1 MLVGRAREMAR
12 VAELL
17 DGARQ
22 GRSGAL
28 VLRGDP
34 GVGKSALLG
43 WAREQAAGFLVF
55 SARGTQSE
63 VELAYAGLADL
74 FRPVLDRLDVLPP
87 RQTAALA
94 SALAIADAP
103 AGERFAVA
111 AATLA
116 MLDAAS
122 ESAPLLAVVDDAH
135 WLDAASAEAL
145 LFAARRVEAEGAV
158 LLFAARRDD
167 GSFAAHGLDEL
178 PVGGL
183 DRQHTAEL
191 LAGRAA
197 WPVAPHVV
205 DDLAAQTGGNPLA
218 LLELIPLLTGEQLGG
233 VEPLPDPLPAG
244 ASAERAF
251 GRRVAA
257 LDPPARQALL
267 VAAAGATDDVEA
279 IWEAAGLLTVDA
291 AGMTFRHPLVR
302 AAVYGSAAPSR
313 RRAVHRA
320 LADALPGAL
329 TADRRAWHLAAAALG
344 PDEDAAS
351 QLEAAAERAQQRS
364 GFAAAAAALQ
374 RAAALRP
381 RAADRLRRLLAAAA
395 AAQRAGLVEH
405 AVRLLDEA
413 LRRTGEPA
421 GRAAIQHTR
430 GRIEMFRGRTRTAAR
445 LLAAEAA
452 AIRTVQPDQAARM
465 LAEAAM
471 AAFLAGEVAE
481 SLAMTVQAQETVAGG
496 GGVAELVTK
505 LVTGT
510 ALFHAGQPADGVRLL
525 VAAADL
531 AATADPGSL
540 DVEYV
545 ILTA

>member
-55 SARGTQSE
+55 SARGTQSA

-111 AATLA
+111 SATLA

-135 WLDAASAEAL
+135 WLDAASA
-145 LFAARRVEAEGAV
+145 AA
-158 LLFAARRDD
+158 
-167 GSFAAHGLDEL
+167 
-178 PVGGL
+178 
-183 DRQHTAEL
+183 L

-267 VAAAGATDDVEA
+267 VAAAGATD
-279 IWEAAGLLTVDA
+279 
-291 AGMTFRHPLVR
+291 
-302 AAVYGSAAPSR
+302 
-313 RRAVHRA
+313 
-320 LADALPGAL
+320 
-329 TADRRAWHLAAAALG
+329 
-344 PDEDAAS
+344 EDAAS

-374 RAAALRP
+374 RAAALSP
-381 RAADRLRRLLAAAA
+381 READRLRRLLAAAA

-465 LAEAAM
+465 LAEAA
-471 AAFLAGEVAE
+471 
-481 SLAMTVQAQETVAGG
+481 
-496 GGVAELVTK
+496 
-505 LVTGT
+505 
-510 ALFHAGQPADGVRLL
+510 
-525 VAAADL
+525 
-531 AATADPGSL
+531 
-540 DVEYV
+540 
-545 ILTA
+545 

>member
-111 AATLA
+111 SATLA

-122 ESAPLLAVVDDAH
+122 ESPPLLAVVDDAH

-191 LAGRAA
+191 LAG
-197 WPVAPHVV
+197 
-205 DDLAAQTGGNPLA
+205 
-218 LLELIPLLTGEQLGG
+218 EQLGG

-257 LDPPARQALL
+257 LDPPARQAL
-267 VAAAGATDDVEA
+267 
-279 IWEAAGLLTVDA
+279 
-291 AGMTFRHPLVR
+291 
-302 AAVYGSAAPSR
+302 
-313 RRAVHRA
+313 
-320 LADALPGAL
+320 
-329 TADRRAWHLAAAALG
+329 LAAAALG

-374 RAAALRP
+374 RAAALSP
-381 RAADRLRRLLAAAA
+381 READ
-395 AAQRAGLVEH
+395 
-405 AVRLLDEA
+405 
-413 LRRTGEPA
+413 
-421 GRAAIQHTR
+421 
-430 GRIEMFRGRTRTAAR
+430 R

-545 ILTA
+545 ILTALALMWVGELRRAEAILGPVLDEARRAGALGILPFALYASSYLDLRVGRLATAAISGAEAARLARDTGDVLFAFLAAGSLAL